1 MPHTLPPSAPELRA
15 SRLALGQDRLQL
27 ADAVLRVREEVRLHL
42 PAESAHHEDTHALRG
57 GEPSWPAGTHPLA
70 LALHRSVQRTS
81 TPSLH
86 VRG

>member
-42 PAESAHHEDTHALRG
+42 GTELQLWSAMFTLYFVIKGD
-57 GEPSWPAGTHPLA
+57 
-70 LALHRSVQRTS
+70 LHSIYCHIMAIFTLYIVI
-81 TPSLH
+81 
-86 VRG
+86 